1 MGSTTASRERR
12 RRAEAVPRAPTE
24 AERPPARG
32 ALTPS
37 ALLALQRSAGNH
49 AVARLMR
56 AERASGEVLPEFPTD
71 SVDPATVPPEA
82 RILQGPE
89 GETDEEPSLG
99 RMLLRK
105 EEDTKDLCPKYYK
118 YDSKADV
125 AKYNCA
131 GLAWRT
137 YDYRGDLAAERGA
150 AAGGSAPAGKPG
162 EVKHWFWEY
171 DLRLETDDGRKTSP
185 SHDFHTVAGVVDKA
199 GKDPDDVYTKN
210 GARPVFGPGT
220 GPGSKP
226 PDRDRARSNDPSNKE
241 QSSSDGAPLF
251 KKRWNFKEVV
261 KSHSCPP

>member
-1 MGSTTASRERR
+1 M
-12 RRAEAVPRAPTE
+12 
-24 AERPPARG
+24 
-32 ALTPS
+32 
-37 ALLALQRSAGNH
+37 LQRSAGNH

-56 AERASGEVLPEFPTD
+56 QAKPQAEVLDEFPTD
-71 SVDPATVPPEA
+71 SVAPEAVPPEA
-82 RILQGPE
+82 RVLKGP
-89 GETDEEPSLG
+89 DEPAEEASLG

-105 EEDTKDLCPKYYK
+105 EEDTKELCPKYYR
-118 YDSKADV
+118 YDTKADV
-125 AKYNCA
+125 ASYNCA

-137 YDYRGDLAAERGA
+137 YDYRGDLDAERSA
-150 AAGGSAPAGKPG
+150 ANAGSAPAGKQG

-171 DLRLETDDGRKTSP
+171 DLRLETDDGRKTEA

-226 PDRDRARSNDPSNKE
+226 PARDRARSNDPSNKE
-241 QSSSDGAPLF
+241 MSTQDGAPLY

-261 KSHSCPP
+261 KSHRCPS